1 MEAGFVHLHLH
12 TEYSLLDG
20 ATRIPELVKTVANY
34 GMPAVAISDH
44 GAMYGAIEFYKACTQ
59 AGIKPIIGCELYV
72 SPRPIQER
80 TRQNQSYYHLL
91 VLAKDEVGYR
101 NLLKLTTIAHLEGFY
116 YKPRVDKP
124 ILRQYAQGLIA
135 TSSCLSGEIPDALL
149 KGDFEGAR
157 RLLEEYLDIFGR
169 ENFYIELQDHG
180 LPQQR
185 QVNQALLELA
195 ERYKLPLIATND
207 AHYLNRDD
215 AETHDVLLCVQ
226 TGKSINTPNR
236 MKFDTQEFYVKSP
249 QEMYQLFGAYPE
261 ALANTL
267 EIAERC
273 NLELSFGRAPM
284 PDPGLPHG
292 KDAMTYLRELCYEN
306 LPRLIPNYNE
316 VHKER
321 LEYELSV
328 IEQTGFAQYFLIV
341 RDFAQF
347 ARQQGIY
354 FGVRGSA
361 AGSFVSFCIGI
372 TDIDP
377 IDYDLTFERFLNP
390 ERIQM
395 PDIDMDFEDARRDMV
410 IRYVREKYGEDHVA
424 QIITFGTLAA
434 KAAIRDVARALD
446 YPTSLV
452 DRLAKMIP
460 TAPGM
465 TIDRALKEIPEF
477 KAEYQNNPDVRRLVD
492 TARKLE
498 GITRNA
504 SVHAAGVVI
513 SKEPLVELVPL
524 ARSADGE
531 VVTQYPMGD
540 LETIGLLKM
549 DFLGLSNLSVLAQAV
564 ENIKRTR
571 GIEIDVRNLPLDDA
585 KTYEMLGRGETT
597 GVFQLES
604 AGMRRNIQA
613 LKPQNVRELAAMVAL
628 YRPGP
633 MDHIPTYI
641 NRKHGREEVTY
652 PHPWLEP
659 ILKETY
665 GVIVYQDQVL
675 KIVQAL
681 AGFSLG
687 KADILRR
694 AMGKKKPEEMKRMR
708 AEFVAGAK
716 EKGIDEEEANRL
728 FDLIEPFAG
737 YAFNKAHAV
746 CYAHVAYQTAYLKAN
761 YPVEYMAALM
771 AVYKDKTDKIVN
783 FIDEC
788 NTLGIAVL
796 PPDIN
801 RSEMGFTVE
810 PTNGNPHTNGRARR
824 RTTREQKSAPQHD
837 YAIRF
842 GLGAI
847 KGVGEAAVEA
857 ILNERNA
864 NGAFADVFDFCA
876 RMAEAGAMN
885 RATVEALIQAGA
897 FESLHPNRAQLMAN
911 IDLILQY
918 GQSVAR
924 ARSAGQ
930 NSLFEGGESQQ
941 DAQIAKPVLSTVDDY
956 SIPEK
961 LSLEREL
968 LGVYLSDHPVR
979 PYARVLKQKA
989 TEIARA
995 LRAEPG
1001 TSLTIGGIIS
1011 SARTITSKKT
1021 GARMASLVLED
1032 LTGSISV
1039 TVFPQAFEKYRE
1051 QIVKD
1056 RVVLIRG
1063 KLQSRDFRGRNG
1075 EGETGN
1081 LEFLADSIELVP
1093 EPTDTSEEVPCICIQ
1108 VEWCQKDQLR
1118 TLRELLERY
1127 PGDAV
1132 VQFRVPTRGRI
1143 RQIEVPYRVDYT
1155 DEVISA
1161 VKRVLPQALVLT
1173 QFNQSGA

>member
-1 MEAGFVHLHLH
+1 
-12 TEYSLLDG
+12 
-20 ATRIPELVKTVANY
+20 
-34 GMPAVAISDH
+34 MPAVAISDH

-72 SPRPIQER
+72 SPRSIQER
-80 TRQNQSYYHLL
+80 SRQNQSYYHLL

-116 YKPRVDKP
+116 YKPRVDKQ
-124 ILRQYAQGLIA
+124 ILRQHAQGLIA
-135 TSSCLSGEIPDALL
+135 TSSCLSGEIPDALF
-149 KGDFEGAR
+149 KGDMEKAR
-157 RLLEEYLDIFGR
+157 QLLEEYLDIFGR
-169 ENFYIELQDHG
+169 DNFYIELQDHG

-185 QVNQALLELA
+185 QVNEGLLELA
-195 ERYKLPLIATND
+195 RRYRLPLIATND

-226 TGKSINTPNR
+226 TGKTINDPNR

-249 QEMYQLFGAYPE
+249 QEMYELFREHPE
-261 ALANTL
+261 SLANTV
-267 EIAERC
+267 EVAQRC
-273 NLELSFGRAPM
+273 NLEMAFGRAPM
-284 PDPGLPHG
+284 PDPGLPPG

-306 LPRLIPNYNE
+306 LPRLVPHYKE
-316 VHKER
+316 THRER

-361 AGSFVSFCIGI
+361 AGSFVSYCIGI

-434 KAAIRDVARALD
+434 KAAIRDVARALNF
-446 YPTSLV
+446 PTSLV

-460 TAPGM
+460 TLPGM

-477 KAEYQNNPDVRRLVD
+477 KAEYNNNPDVRRLVD
-492 TARKLE
+492 TARRLE

-531 VVTQYPMGD
+531 VVTQYAMGD

-549 DFLGLSNLSVLAQAV
+549 DFLGLMNLSVLAKTV
-564 ENIKRTR
+564 ENVKRTR

-641 NRKHGREEVTY
+641 NRKHGREPISY

-659 ILKETY
+659 ILEETY

-708 AEFVAGAK
+708 AEFVKGAQ

-810 PTNGNPHTNGRARR
+810 PFSGQGKGQARHPR
-824 RTTREQKSAPQHD
+824 SRGKQSNSPYE

-864 NGAFADVFDFCA
+864 NGEFADVFDFSA
-876 RMAEAGAMN
+876 RMVEAGAMN
-885 RATVEALIQAGA
+885 RATLEALIQAGA
-897 FESLHPNRAQLMAN
+897 FEQLHPNRAQLMAN

-930 NSLFEGGESQQ
+930 NSLFEGGDSSQDLQ
-941 DAQIAKPVLSTVDDY
+941 VAKPILSTVDDY
-956 SIPEK
+956 SVPEK

-979 PYARVLKQKA
+979 PYARVLQRRA
-989 TEIARA
+989 TDISRA
-995 LRAEPG
+995 LRIEPG
-1001 TSLTIGGIIS
+1001 TSLVIGGIIS
-1011 SARTITSKKT
+1011 SIRVITSKKT

-1032 LTGSISV
+1032 LTGSITV
-1039 TVFPQAFEKYRE
+1039 TVFPQTYEQYRE
-1051 QIVKD
+1051 LITKD
-1056 RVVLIRG
+1056 RMVLVRG
-1063 KLQSRDFRGRNG
+1063 KVQSRDFGGRNG
-1075 EGETGN
+1075 ESEGGT
-1081 LEFLADSIELVP
+1081 LEFRADSIEPMP
-1093 EPTDTSEEVPCICIQ
+1093 EPTEVPNETPCICIQ
-1108 VEWCQKDQLR
+1108 IDWCQANQLKE
-1118 TLRELLERY
+1118 LKALLERY

-1132 VQFRVPTRGRI
+1132 VQFRVSARGRV
-1143 RQIEVPYRVDYT
+1143 RQIELPHRVEYNE
-1155 DEVISA
+1155 EVVSA
-1161 VKRVLPQALVLT
+1161 LRRVLPQALVVS
-1173 QFNQSGA
+1173 QFIQSRA